1 MRRQAE
7 APPSYEQLEHERN
20 RVWDAARIALERLE
34 KPLCEL
40 AQLQR
45 DERGSAL
52 ELRLEAIER
61 MVQRA
66 AAELE
71 RVIR

>member
-1 MRRQAE
+1 MREPQ

-40 AQLQR
+40 ERLQR
-45 DERGSAL
+45 DERGSPL

-61 MVQRA
+61 MVERA
-66 AAELE
+66 AGELG